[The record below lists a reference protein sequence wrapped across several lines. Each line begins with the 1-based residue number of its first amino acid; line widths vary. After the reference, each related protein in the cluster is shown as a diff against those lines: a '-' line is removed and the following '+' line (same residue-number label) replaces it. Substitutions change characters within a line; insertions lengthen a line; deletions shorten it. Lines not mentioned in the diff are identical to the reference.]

1 MKSSPKVLNSGM
13 VEWSEKESR
22 RLSFDMVFKELH
34 QEAEPEE
41 QVEVQPDPE
50 VLLADLNREW
60 EARMEEA
67 VQQAREEGRNEGR
80 QEGYAQASK
89 EFDHRLHSVNELLQ
103 AGHEEWKQR
112 QELLEPGILDLVFE
126 LCEGILGVPVENQH
140 LENALKNRL
149 LPILQQL
156 EEQTK
161 PVIRVSERELDTVK
175 MLKEVF
181 APKMHIIIESD
192 PKLNP
197 GEFEVE
203 TNEEHLVHTFRA
215 MLSDLRN
222 DMDLPTWS

>member
-22 RLSFDMVFKELH
+22 RLSFDMVFKEL
-34 QEAEPEE
+34 EPETE
-41 QVEVQPDPE
+41 PEGTEEIQPDPE
-50 VLLADLNREW
+50 VLLAELNREW
-60 EARMEEA
+60 EARLAKE
-67 VQQAREEGRNEGR
+67 VQAAREEGIQQGKE
-80 QEGYAQASK
+80 EGYAKASK
-89 EFDHRLHSVNELLQ
+89 EFSDQLYSVNEMLE
-103 AGHEEWKQR
+103 AAHDEWKQR

-126 LCEGILGVPVENQH
+126 LSEGILGVPVDNPQ

-156 EEQTK
+156 EEETK
-161 PVIRVSERELDTVK
+161 PVIRVAKRELDTVK

-181 APKMHIIIESD
+181 APKTHMIIEKD
-192 PKLNP
+192 EKLNP

-215 MLSDLRN
+215 MLDDLRKE
-222 DMDLPTWS
+222 MDLPSWS